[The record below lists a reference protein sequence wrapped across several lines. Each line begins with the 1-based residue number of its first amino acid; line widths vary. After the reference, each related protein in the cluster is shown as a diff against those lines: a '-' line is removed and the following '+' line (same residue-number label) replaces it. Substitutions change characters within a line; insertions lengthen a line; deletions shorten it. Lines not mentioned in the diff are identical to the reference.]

1 MSIDPRL
8 QALFAR
14 AEQVF
19 DRDAFVRDVMAQI
32 DRRRHR
38 MLLVWGVLSV
48 LSIAGLALLASP
60 VITAIAMASD
70 LLPVSL
76 VDIETQWL
84 QQLLAPINSVAAA
97 IALGVLGLRRFYRWI
112 FG

>member
-19 DRDAFVRDVMAQI
+19 DREAFVRNVMTQI

-38 MLLVWGVLSV
+38 MLLAWGVLSIFG
-48 LSIAGLALLASP
+48 IAGLALLASP
-60 VITAIAMASD
+60 VIAAFAMASD

-76 VDIETQWL
+76 VDIETHWL

-97 IALGVLGLRRFYRWI
+97 VALGILGIRRFYRWI

>member
-8 QALFAR
+8 QSLFAR

-19 DRDAFVRDVMAQI
+19 DRDAFVHGVMTHI

-38 MLLVWGVLSV
+38 LLLAWGALAIFA
-48 LSIAGLALLASP
+48 IAGIALLASP
-60 VITAIAMASD
+60 VFTALSMATN

-76 VDIETQWL
+76 VDVETRWL
-84 QQLLAPINSVAAA
+84 QQLLAPVNSVAAA
-97 IALGVLGLRRFYRWI
+97 IAIGVLGIRRFYRWI

>member
-14 AEQVF
+14 AEQTF
-19 DRDAFVRDVMAQI
+19 DRDEFIRDVMARI
-32 DRRRHR
+32 DRGRHR
-38 MLLVWGVLSV
+38 LLLVWAG
-48 LSIAGLALLASP
+48 LSIVAVVALALLAAP
-60 VITAIAMASD
+60 VFSALAMASS

-97 IALGVLGLRRFYRWI
+97 IAIGALGIRMIYRRI